1 MAALGCG
8 LGLCLRWRM
17 LLGWDREANS
27 APAAPPMRPAGRRWI
42 ADRRLAAGRLLAG
55 RGFPGAAVRGG
66 LSGRLVFCSRVW
78 GDLYWV
84 ALAAFTRGGAVAVG
98 VSVQCGQWD
107 QLLYMGSHVA

>member
-55 RGFPGAAVRGG
+55 RGVSRRSGPWGAFGPFG
-66 LSGRLVFCSRVW
+66 LLFADFGRLV
-78 GDLYWV
+78 L
-84 ALAAFTRGGAVAVG
+84 GGLGCV
-98 VSVQCGQWD
+98 
-107 QLLYMGSHVA
+107 Y